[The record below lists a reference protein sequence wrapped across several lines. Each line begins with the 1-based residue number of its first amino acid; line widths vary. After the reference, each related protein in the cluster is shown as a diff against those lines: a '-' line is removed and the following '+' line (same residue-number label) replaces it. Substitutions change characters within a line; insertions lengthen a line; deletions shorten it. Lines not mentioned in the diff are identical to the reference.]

1 MAKDGINV
9 GDLNNT
15 ASTND
20 AKSYV
25 AVDINNIA
33 ATKTKAQAKSGLIG
47 KLIGANKGNATL
59 SIALILC
66 LLLLGLILF
75 CLIYFDL
82 DPKIDKYLELLFS
95 LLTMIIGYIFGRA

>member
-1 MAKDGINV
+1 MTKNGIIVENLH
-9 GDLNNT
+9 DI
-15 ASTND
+15 ASTKD

-25 AVDINNIA
+25 AVDINNI

-75 CLIYFDL
+75 CLIYFNL
-82 DPKIDKYLELLFS
+82 NPEIDKYLELLFS